1 MPSNSTT
8 LEYHQHISSH
18 TTLGLLPSFTSLTMY
33 TTTSSSSSCSSSS
46 PPPRE
51 SRTLPPSF
59 RGTCYPFLNWFR
71 GFATMD
77 SEALPPAPSLH
88 EVSSA
93 VRLQAYVRGSQ
104 ARKEHAVLVKYVCR
118 WILLSEHS
126 VRGNDAFSPTC
137 YPISSRLHLIGPL
150 TQTY

>member
-1 MPSNSTT
+1 
-8 LEYHQHISSH
+8 
-18 TTLGLLPSFTSLTMY
+18 
-33 TTTSSSSSCSSSS
+33 
-46 PPPRE
+46 
-51 SRTLPPSF
+51 
-59 RGTCYPFLNWFR
+59 
-71 GFATMD
+71 MD

-126 VRGNDAFSPTC
+126 VRGTMPSRPPACSPV
-137 YPISSRLHLIGPL
+137 SSRSASHWTLSLDP
-150 TQTY
+150 